1 MNGKDLMESMGYVDE
16 KYIAD
21 AETPPARRRLHWQ
34 PMIAAAAC
42 LVLVLTGVWQFLP
55 RQQAEDAAPM
65 VSAALYQKEAAAG
78 GTARTVEDA
87 VEEAAAE
94 ATAADQDT
102 GAVAMMV
109 SALAEMTVRVVERGE
124 DALVCLVTDP
134 GTSDYQVNDQVKIA
148 LPDANSQAEAEQADA
163 GEGTLYRVSFLPD
176 QGAEFINPA
185 QWLPLEDE

>member
-78 GTARTVEDA
+78 GTARA
-87 VEEAAAE
+87 VEETAAE
-94 ATAADQDT
+94 VARDQDT
-102 GAVAMMV
+102 GAVPMMV
-109 SALAEMTVRVVERGE
+109 SALAEMTVRVMEQGADE
-124 DALVCLVTDP
+124 LVCVVTDP
-134 GTSDYQVNDQVKIA
+134 GTSDFQPGDQVTILLPQQEYAPAA
-148 LPDANSQAEAEQADA
+148 LAEDEESRQS
-163 GEGTLYRVSFLPD
+163 LFRVAFLPD
-176 QGAEFINPA
+176 QDAATITPA
-185 QWLPLEDE
+185 QWIPLPEE